1 MIYDEYV
8 NYEKRLEEVEAKK
21 LLELEGSDTGKEKVK
36 RLPISEGVGKST
48 KTEEISD
55 KMLLSAKIIERMIT
69 QNIFSEIAFDFKYW
83 EDRSDDFKEFEGTL
97 FPLWNFSFD
106 ETSGQDV
113 TCLSW
118 SPEYPDLFAAAFG
131 SYNFYKQPQ
140 DGKICLFSL
149 KNCSHPEY
157 VLFASSG
164 VFSVDF
170 HPGIY

>member
-1 MIYDEYV
+1 MIYDEYI

-21 LLELEGSDTGKEKVK
+21 LLESEGNENGKEKEKVK
-36 RLPISEGVGKST
+36 RLLMAEGEVR
-48 KTEEISD
+48 KTEEISN
-55 KMLLSAKIIERMIT
+55 KMLLSAKILERMIT
-69 QNIFSEIAFDFKYW
+69 QNNYSEIAFDFKYW

-97 FPLWNFSFD
+97 FPLWKFCFD

-118 SPEYPDLFAAAFG
+118 SPEYPDLFAVAFG

-157 VLFASSG
+157 VLSASSG

-170 HPGIY
+170 HPGI